1 MATFFGGGV
10 NADDII
16 SQITDSA
23 PQTLDTLNELAAALN
38 DDANFASTVSTA
50 LAAKAESLRDLDDV
64 ESTLY
69 PTTLSAG
76 DTIAFDVAK
85 QQFGKV
91 SARAPLTHTH
101 SGADV
106 VYSFSDFAGSTT
118 LTSADKG
125 KILRSISTP
134 NSLFVAD
141 VLQVGESITF
151 VQWGNAQITFYVAD
165 GASLNLRSVDGKLKS
180 NKAYSVVQLIKVAA
194 DEYLLFGDLAA

>member
-91 SARAPLTHTH
+91 SARAPLSHTH

-106 VYSFSDFAGSTT
+106 VYSVSDFSGTRT
-118 LTSADKG
+118 LTTADKG
-125 KILRSISTP
+125 KILRSTSTP
-134 NSLFVAD
+134 NQVWVAD
-141 VLQVGESITF
+141 VLNIGETITF
-151 VQWGNAQITFYVAD
+151 LQWGNSQITFGPDTVAIT
-165 GASLNLRSVDGKLKS
+165 LRSVDNKYKS
-180 NKAYSVVQLIKVAA
+180 NKPYSVVQLIKVA
-194 DEYLLFGDLAA
+194 DGEYLLFGDLAA